1 MSRLELTTSV
11 FREFGI
17 IQERVEAI
25 FKGRLPADLPSAQ
38 FKLLNHLIYT
48 TNQHEAVS
56 DLAKHSH
63 VSLPAM
69 SQVIKQLRTKGYVEL
84 KEHREDTRKKT
95 VLITKAG
102 RLSHNNALKSIDINL
117 EEFSKKFSIKDMQ
130 KLYELSHKFRCT
142 FEDHHQV

>member
-1 MSRLELTTSV
+1 M
-11 FREFGI
+11 
-17 IQERVEAI
+17 EAI